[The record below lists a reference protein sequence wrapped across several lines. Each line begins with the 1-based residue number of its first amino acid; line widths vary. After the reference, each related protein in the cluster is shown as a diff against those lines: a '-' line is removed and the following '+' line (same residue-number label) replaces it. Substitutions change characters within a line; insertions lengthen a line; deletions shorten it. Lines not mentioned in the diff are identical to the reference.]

1 MNHVELTIPAA
12 PCSIRSLYIPCVVP
26 QMHHVSGSADASRE
40 WFITDTKEAII
51 TLHTSTWITI
61 LYLFTYFTVILS
73 TSMANPRICV

>member
-12 PCSIRSLYIPCVVP
+12 PCSIRLVVHS
-26 QMHHVSGSADASRE
+26 MCGSADASRE
-40 WFITDTKEAII
+40 WFITNTKEAII